1 MRVAA
6 GAHFNK
12 EGNYH
17 TETLGPPIPLTV
29 ATDAVALA
37 RSDPTIFT
45 VSKPDLQSAG
55 KS

>member
-45 VSKPDLQSAG
+45 LSKPDLQSAG

>member
-1 MRVAA
+1 MTVAP

-12 EGNYH
+12 GGNYH
-17 TETLGPPIPLTV
+17 TEALGPPIPLTV
-29 ATDAVALA
+29 ATDTVALA

-45 VSKPDLQSAG
+45 LSKPDLQSTG